1 MNLNRFIKERLCYK
15 GCSQTIYANFST
27 INIEF
32 FKHYTDNIFFF
43 RIMET
48 HIASYMKNQIHLYI
62 CCQLLVFQNNS
73 GMIWPIKL
81 KTAMLYYMKNYFR
94 HTVS

>member
-32 FKHYTDNIFFF
+32 FKHYTDNIFFSSGSW
-43 RIMET
+43 RRT
-48 HIASYMKNQIHLYI
+48 SPHI
-62 CCQLLVFQNNS
+62 
-73 GMIWPIKL
+73 
-81 KTAMLYYMKNYFR
+81 
-94 HTVS
+94 

>member
-1 MNLNRFIKERLCYK
+1 MNLNRFIKKRLGYK

-27 INIEF
+27 INIKF

-48 HIASYMKNQIHLYI
+48 HIASYMKSQKTFVY
-62 CCQLLVFQNNS
+62 LLSVVGFFK
-73 GMIWPIKL
+73 ITL
-81 KTAMLYYMKNYFR
+81 A
-94 HTVS
+94 